1 MLQSNLAATPNAD
14 QISEDPA
21 SEALRLE
28 ALHRYAVLD
37 SLPEEN
43 FDRIAQVASRQFKAP
58 ISIISLLDEERSWIK
73 AAVGIGIAQTARA
86 NGFSSVVI
94 DQDSV
99 LIVPDAQAD
108 PRFDENIL
116 VTGPARLRFYA
127 GAPIKSSEGHNIGV
141 LSIGDVAPRDTFS
154 DSEQQLLLDLAD
166 IVSGALEARVVAQRT
181 LTNLEPHVDSA
192 LEQHRRFVESLRD
205 GILSCAQNG
214 VLSLMN
220 STARKMYGLE
230 SAPPT
235 IYQLVGRMEMR
246 QPDGVTPIEPESAP
260 ILRAL
265 RGEVV
270 DQELIVSSGTGHTC
284 VVRINAR
291 PLLDRDGN
299 GVGAVSAIEDI
310 TESRRMEE
318 HLQQAQ
324 KMEAVG
330 QLTSGLAHD
339 FNNLLAVVMGNLQL
353 IERVVKTDE
362 KALRR
367 THAALDAV
375 RRGAELTKRLL
386 AFSRK
391 QDLKPTPS
399 DANALITGMADMLER
414 TLGEWVNIA
423 ITPAAENWTVT
434 VDESQLESAVFNLC
448 VNARDAMKGGGR
460 LTVESQNL
468 HIGPAH
474 FADANDLPA
483 GDYVRISVT
492 DTGTGMS
499 EDVVKRVFE
508 PFFTTKDIGEGSG
521 LGLSMVYGFIK
532 QSGGHITV
540 YSEIGY
546 GTSIAMYLPRLQS
559 ESTSLSEAETEIVEA
574 PPEAIQAH
582 RILVVEDNDAVRD
595 VAVAMLEDMGYH
607 VIEAQDGL
615 SALEA
620 LKAENGK
627 FDLMFTDIV
636 MPGGMHGPAL
646 AKEARAVFPHLP
658 ILYTSGYAEA
668 AVLREGDIGNSF
680 ELVSKPY
687 RLEEL
692 EEKVRNALDQKL
704 QGADSGTTL

>member
-1 MLQSNLAATPNAD
+1 VSQSNLAATPKAD
-14 QISEDPA
+14 QISAGPA
-21 SEALRLE
+21 GEALRLE

-73 AAVGIGIAQTARA
+73 AAVGIGIAQTSRA

-99 LIVPDAQAD
+99 LIVPDAQVD
-108 PRFDENIL
+108 PRFDKNIL
-116 VTGPARLRFYA
+116 VTGSTRLRFYA
-127 GAPIKSSEGHNIGV
+127 GAPIKSAEGHNIGV
-141 LSIGDVAPRDTFS
+141 LSIGDITPRDTFS

-166 IVSGALEARVVAQRT
+166 IISGALEARVVAQRT
-181 LTNLEPHVDSA
+181 LTDLEPHVDSA

-205 GILSCAQNG
+205 GILSCDQNG
-214 VLSLMN
+214 VLSVMN

-270 DQELIVSSGTGHTC
+270 DQELIVSSGTDHAC

-310 TESRRMEE
+310 TEARRMEE

-423 ITPAAENWTVT
+423 IMPAAENWTVT
-434 VDESQLESAVFNLC
+434 VDESQLESAVLNLC

-460 LTVESQNL
+460 LTVESQNM

-474 FADANDLPA
+474 FADADDLPP

-508 PFFTTKDIGEGSG
+508 PFFTTKDVGEGSG

-546 GTSIAMYLPRLQS
+546 GTSIAMYLPRLQTEVS
-559 ESTSLSEAETEIVEA
+559 DPFEAETEIAAAV
-574 PPEAIQAH
+574 PEAIQAH

-692 EEKVRNALDQKL
+692 EEKVRNALDQ
-704 QGADSGTTL
+704 TP

>member
-1 MLQSNLAATPNAD
+1 M
-14 QISEDPA
+14 
-21 SEALRLE
+21 
-28 ALHRYAVLD
+28 
-37 SLPEEN
+37 PEEN

-73 AAVGIGIAQTARA
+73 AAVGIGIAQTSRA

-99 LIVPDAQAD
+99 LIVPDAQVD
-108 PRFDENIL
+108 PRFDKNIL
-116 VTGPARLRFYA
+116 VTGSTRLRFYA
-127 GAPIKSSEGHNIGV
+127 GAPIKSAEGHNIGV
-141 LSIGDVAPRDTFS
+141 LSIGDITPRDTFS

-166 IVSGALEARVVAQRT
+166 IISGALEARVVAQRT
-181 LTNLEPHVDSA
+181 LTDLEPHVDSA

-205 GILSCAQNG
+205 GILSCDQNG
-214 VLSLMN
+214 VLSVMN

-270 DQELIVSSGTGHTC
+270 DQELIVSSGTDHAC

-310 TESRRMEE
+310 TEARRMEE

-423 ITPAAENWTVT
+423 IMPAAENWTVT
-434 VDESQLESAVFNLC
+434 VDESQLESAVLNLC

-460 LTVESQNL
+460 LTVESQNM

-474 FADANDLPA
+474 FADADDLPP

-508 PFFTTKDIGEGSG
+508 PFFTTKDVGEGSG

-546 GTSIAMYLPRLQS
+546 GTSIAMYLPRLQTEVS
-559 ESTSLSEAETEIVEA
+559 DPFEAETEIAAAV
-574 PPEAIQAH
+574 PEAIQAH

-692 EEKVRNALDQKL
+692 EEKVRNALDQ
-704 QGADSGTTL
+704 TP

>member
-1 MLQSNLAATPNAD
+1 M
-14 QISEDPA
+14 
-21 SEALRLE
+21 
-28 ALHRYAVLD
+28 
-37 SLPEEN
+37 PEEN
-43 FDRIAQVASRQFKAP
+43 FDRIAQVASRQFKIP
-58 ISIISLLDEERSWIK
+58 ITIISLLDEERSWIK
-73 AAVGIGIAQTARA
+73 AAVGISLAQTARA

-94 DQDSV
+94 SQDSV

-108 PRFDENIL
+108 PRFNENIL
-116 VTGPARLRFYA
+116 ITGPARLRFYA
-127 GAPIKSSEGHNIGV
+127 GAPIKSAEGHNIGV
-141 LSIGDVAPRDTFS
+141 LSIGDVAPRDTLS

-166 IVSGALEARVVAQRT
+166 IISGALEARVVAQRT

-205 GILSCAQNG
+205 EILSCDQNG
-214 VLSLMN
+214 VLSVMN

-230 SAPPT
+230 SSPPT
-235 IYQLVGRMEMR
+235 IYLLVGRLEMR
-246 QPDGVTPIEPESAP
+246 QPDGITPIEPESAP

-265 RGEVV
+265 RGEMV
-270 DQELIVSSGTGHTC
+270 DQELIVSSGTGHAC

-291 PLLDRDGN
+291 PLLDRNGN

-318 HLQQAQ
+318 RLQQAQ

-399 DANALITGMADMLER
+399 DANALITGMVDMLER

-423 ITPAAENWTVT
+423 IRPAAENWTVT
-434 VDESQLESAVFNLC
+434 VDESQLESAVLNLC

-468 HIGPAH
+468 HIGPAQ
-474 FADANDLPA
+474 FADADDLPA
-483 GDYVRISVT
+483 GDYVRIPVT

-508 PFFTTKDIGEGSG
+508 PFFTTKDVGEGSG

-546 GTSIAMYLPRLQS
+546 GTSIAMYLPRLHS
-559 ESTSLSEAETEIVEA
+559 EATDPSEAEAEIVEA

-636 MPGGMHGPAL
+636 MPAGMHGPAL

-704 QGADSGTTL
+704 QGADADARP

>member
-1 MLQSNLAATPNAD
+1 MSQSNLAATPKAD
-14 QISEDPA
+14 QISAGPA
-21 SEALRLE
+21 GEALRLE

-73 AAVGIGIAQTARA
+73 AAVGIGIAQTSRA

-99 LIVPDAQAD
+99 LIVPDAQVD
-108 PRFDENIL
+108 PRFDKNIL
-116 VTGPARLRFYA
+116 VTGSTRLRFYA
-127 GAPIKSSEGHNIGV
+127 GAPIKSAEGHNIGV
-141 LSIGDVAPRDTFS
+141 LSIGDITPRDTFS

-166 IVSGALEARVVAQRT
+166 IISGALEARVVAQRT
-181 LTNLEPHVDSA
+181 LTDLEPHVDSA

-205 GILSCAQNG
+205 GILSCDQNG
-214 VLSLMN
+214 VLSVMN

-270 DQELIVSSGTGHTC
+270 DQELIVSSGTDHAC

-310 TESRRMEE
+310 TEARRMEE

-423 ITPAAENWTVT
+423 IMPAAENWTVT
-434 VDESQLESAVFNLC
+434 VDESQLESAVLNLC

-460 LTVESQNL
+460 LTVESQNM

-474 FADANDLPA
+474 FADADDLPP

-508 PFFTTKDIGEGSG
+508 PFFTTKDVGEGSG

-546 GTSIAMYLPRLQS
+546 GTSIAMYLPRLQTEVS
-559 ESTSLSEAETEIVEA
+559 DPFEAETEIAAAV
-574 PPEAIQAH
+574 PEAIQAH

-636 MPGGMHGPAL
+636 MPGGMHRPAL

-692 EEKVRNALDQKL
+692 EEKVRNALDQ
-704 QGADSGTTL
+704 TP

>member
-1 MLQSNLAATPNAD
+1 
-14 QISEDPA
+14 
-21 SEALRLE
+21 
-28 ALHRYAVLD
+28 
-37 SLPEEN
+37 LPEEN

-73 AAVGIGIAQTARA
+73 AAVGIGIAQTSRA

-99 LIVPDAQAD
+99 LIVPDAQVD
-108 PRFDENIL
+108 PRFDKNIL
-116 VTGPARLRFYA
+116 VTGSTRLRFYA
-127 GAPIKSSEGHNIGV
+127 GAPIKSAEGHNIGV
-141 LSIGDVAPRDTFS
+141 LSIGDITPRDTFS

-166 IVSGALEARVVAQRT
+166 IISGALEARVVAQRT
-181 LTNLEPHVDSA
+181 LTDLEPHVDSA

-205 GILSCAQNG
+205 GILSCDQNG
-214 VLSLMN
+214 VLSVMN

-270 DQELIVSSGTGHTC
+270 DQELIVSSGTDHAC

-310 TESRRMEE
+310 TEARRMEE

-391 QDLKPTPS
+391 QDLKPMPS

-423 ITPAAENWTVT
+423 IMPAAENWTVT
-434 VDESQLESAVFNLC
+434 VDESQLESAVLNLC

-460 LTVESQNL
+460 LTVESQNM

-474 FADANDLPA
+474 FADADDLPP

-508 PFFTTKDIGEGSG
+508 PFFTTKDVGEGSG

-546 GTSIAMYLPRLQS
+546 GTSIAMYLPRLQTEVS
-559 ESTSLSEAETEIVEA
+559 DPFEAETEIAAAV
-574 PPEAIQAH
+574 PEAIQAH

-692 EEKVRNALDQKL
+692 EEKVRNALDQ
-704 QGADSGTTL
+704 TP

>member
-1 MLQSNLAATPNAD
+1 
-14 QISEDPA
+14 
-21 SEALRLE
+21 
-28 ALHRYAVLD
+28 
-37 SLPEEN
+37 
-43 FDRIAQVASRQFKAP
+43 
-58 ISIISLLDEERSWIK
+58 
-73 AAVGIGIAQTARA
+73 
-86 NGFSSVVI
+86 
-94 DQDSV
+94 
-99 LIVPDAQAD
+99 
-108 PRFDENIL
+108 
-116 VTGPARLRFYA
+116 
-127 GAPIKSSEGHNIGV
+127 
-141 LSIGDVAPRDTFS
+141 
-154 DSEQQLLLDLAD
+154 
-166 IVSGALEARVVAQRT
+166 
-181 LTNLEPHVDSA
+181 
-192 LEQHRRFVESLRD
+192 
-205 GILSCAQNG
+205 
-214 VLSLMN
+214 
-220 STARKMYGLE
+220 
-230 SAPPT
+230 
-235 IYQLVGRMEMR
+235 MEMR

-284 VVRINAR
+284 VVHINAR

-310 TESRRMEE
+310 TEFRRMEE

-353 IERVVKTDE
+353 IERAVKTGE

-399 DANALITGMADMLER
+399 DANALITGIADMLER

-434 VDESQLESAVFNLC
+434 VDESQLESAVLNLC

-468 HIGPAH
+468 HIRPAH
-474 FADANDLPA
+474 FADANDLTP

-499 EDVVKRVFE
+499 EDLVKRVFE
-508 PFFTTKDIGEGSG
+508 PFFTTKDVGEGSG

-540 YSEIGY
+540 YSGIGY

-559 ESTSLSEAETEIVEA
+559 ESTSPSEAETEIVEA
-574 PPEAIQAH
+574 LPEAIQAH

-627 FDLMFTDIV
+627 FDLMFTEIV
-636 MPGGMHGPAL
+636 MPGGMHGPAV

-704 QGADSGTTL
+704 QGTDSGTTL

>member
-1 MLQSNLAATPNAD
+1 MSQSNLAATPKAD
-14 QISEDPA
+14 QISAGPA
-21 SEALRLE
+21 GEALRLE

-73 AAVGIGIAQTARA
+73 AAVGIGIAQTSRA

-99 LIVPDAQAD
+99 LIVPDAQVD
-108 PRFDENIL
+108 PRFDKNIL
-116 VTGPARLRFYA
+116 VTGSTRLRFYA
-127 GAPIKSSEGHNIGV
+127 GAPIKSAEGHNIGV
-141 LSIGDVAPRDTFS
+141 LSIGDITPRDTFS

-166 IVSGALEARVVAQRT
+166 IISGALEARVVAQRT
-181 LTNLEPHVDSA
+181 LTDLEPHVDSA

-205 GILSCAQNG
+205 GILSCDQNG
-214 VLSLMN
+214 VLSVMN

-270 DQELIVSSGTGHTC
+270 DQELIVSSGTDHAC

-310 TESRRMEE
+310 TEARRMEE

-423 ITPAAENWTVT
+423 IMPAAENWTVT
-434 VDESQLESAVFNLC
+434 VDESQLESAVLNLC

-460 LTVESQNL
+460 LTVESQNM

-474 FADANDLPA
+474 FADADDLPP

-508 PFFTTKDIGEGSG
+508 PFFTTKDVGEGSG

-546 GTSIAMYLPRLQS
+546 GTSIAMYLPRLQTEVS
-559 ESTSLSEAETEIVEA
+559 DPFEAETEIAAAV
-574 PPEAIQAH
+574 PEAIQAH

-692 EEKVRNALDQKL
+692 EEKVRNALDQ
-704 QGADSGTTL
+704 TP

>member
-1 MLQSNLAATPNAD
+1 VSQSNLAATPKAD
-14 QISEDPA
+14 QISAGPA
-21 SEALRLE
+21 GEALRLE

-73 AAVGIGIAQTARA
+73 AAVGIGIAQTSRA

-99 LIVPDAQAD
+99 LIVPDAQVD
-108 PRFDENIL
+108 PRFDKNIL
-116 VTGPARLRFYA
+116 VTGSTRLRFYA
-127 GAPIKSSEGHNIGV
+127 GAPIKSAEGHNIGV
-141 LSIGDVAPRDTFS
+141 LSIGDITPRDTFS

-166 IVSGALEARVVAQRT
+166 IISGALEARVVAQRT
-181 LTNLEPHVDSA
+181 LTDLEPHVDSA

-205 GILSCAQNG
+205 GILSCDQNG
-214 VLSLMN
+214 VLSVMN

-270 DQELIVSSGTGHTC
+270 DQELIVSSGTDHAC

-310 TESRRMEE
+310 TEARRMEE

-423 ITPAAENWTVT
+423 IMPAAENWTVT
-434 VDESQLESAVFNLC
+434 VDESQLESAVLNLC

-460 LTVESQNL
+460 LTVESQNM

-474 FADANDLPA
+474 FADADDLPP

-508 PFFTTKDIGEGSG
+508 PFFTTKDVGEGSG

-546 GTSIAMYLPRLQS
+546 GTSIAMYLPRLQPEVS
-559 ESTSLSEAETEIVEA
+559 DPFEAETEIAAAV
-574 PPEAIQAH
+574 PEAIQAH

-692 EEKVRNALDQKL
+692 EEKVRNALDQ
-704 QGADSGTTL
+704 TP

>member
-1 MLQSNLAATPNAD
+1 
-14 QISEDPA
+14 
-21 SEALRLE
+21 
-28 ALHRYAVLD
+28 
-37 SLPEEN
+37 
-43 FDRIAQVASRQFKAP
+43 
-58 ISIISLLDEERSWIK
+58 
-73 AAVGIGIAQTARA
+73 
-86 NGFSSVVI
+86 
-94 DQDSV
+94 
-99 LIVPDAQAD
+99 
-108 PRFDENIL
+108 
-116 VTGPARLRFYA
+116 
-127 GAPIKSSEGHNIGV
+127 
-141 LSIGDVAPRDTFS
+141 
-154 DSEQQLLLDLAD
+154 
-166 IVSGALEARVVAQRT
+166 
-181 LTNLEPHVDSA
+181 
-192 LEQHRRFVESLRD
+192 
-205 GILSCAQNG
+205 
-214 VLSLMN
+214 
-220 STARKMYGLE
+220 
-230 SAPPT
+230 
-235 IYQLVGRMEMR
+235 
-246 QPDGVTPIEPESAP
+246 VTPIEPESAP

-270 DQELIVSSGTGHTC
+270 DQELIVSSGTDHAC

-310 TESRRMEE
+310 TEARRMEE

-423 ITPAAENWTVT
+423 IMPAAENWTVT
-434 VDESQLESAVFNLC
+434 VDESQLESAVLNLC

-460 LTVESQNL
+460 LTVESQNM

-474 FADANDLPA
+474 FADADDLPP

-508 PFFTTKDIGEGSG
+508 PFFTTKDVGEGSG

-546 GTSIAMYLPRLQS
+546 GTSIAMYLPRLQTEVS
-559 ESTSLSEAETEIVEA
+559 DPFEAETEIAAAV
-574 PPEAIQAH
+574 PEAIQAH

-692 EEKVRNALDQKL
+692 EEKVRNALDQ
-704 QGADSGTTL
+704 TP

>member
-1 MLQSNLAATPNAD
+1 
-14 QISEDPA
+14 
-21 SEALRLE
+21 
-28 ALHRYAVLD
+28 VLD

-73 AAVGIGIAQTARA
+73 AAVGIGIAQTSRA

-99 LIVPDAQAD
+99 LIVPDAQVD
-108 PRFDENIL
+108 PRFDKNIL
-116 VTGPARLRFYA
+116 VTGSTRLRFYA
-127 GAPIKSSEGHNIGV
+127 GAPIKSAEGHNIGV
-141 LSIGDVAPRDTFS
+141 LSIGDITPRDTFS

-166 IVSGALEARVVAQRT
+166 IISGALEARVVAQRT
-181 LTNLEPHVDSA
+181 LTDLEPHVDSA

-205 GILSCAQNG
+205 GILSCDQNG
-214 VLSLMN
+214 VLSVMN

-270 DQELIVSSGTGHTC
+270 DQELIVSSGTDHAC

-310 TESRRMEE
+310 TEARRMEE

-423 ITPAAENWTVT
+423 IMPAAENWTVT
-434 VDESQLESAVFNLC
+434 VDESQLESAVLNLC

-460 LTVESQNL
+460 LTVESQNM

-474 FADANDLPA
+474 FADADDLPP

-508 PFFTTKDIGEGSG
+508 PFFTTKDVGEGSG

-546 GTSIAMYLPRLQS
+546 GTSIAMYLPRLQTEVS
-559 ESTSLSEAETEIVEA
+559 DPFEAETEIAAAV
-574 PPEAIQAH
+574 PEAIQAH

-692 EEKVRNALDQKL
+692 EEKVRNALDQ
-704 QGADSGTTL
+704 TP